1 MFQWLFGRSKRS
13 AEAEARRM
21 AGCRQVVLDYAGA
34 LGFIARESISRDELE
49 QLIVGGIAPNDLAL
63 EIQRRIDEKPGVML
77 GNMQPPN
84 ERIGIKLPDSL
95 RDRHMYIIGR
105 SGSGKTNLIRQM
117 ALQDIHSGNGI
128 GMLAPEQE
136 LLTDEILPY
145 IPEERLDDVVYFD
158 PSNTTAPIPLN
169 PLYLDEDADIDLCV
183 DDNLTIFQ
191 RLMGESQA
199 RMDEILRQSL
209 YALMERPNSTLLDV
223 EKLLSRSDDSLRN
236 EIIKNTKDEQ
246 TRYFFEST
254 YPAFPRDA
262 HLPITTRINRLVR
275 PRVVRNLLC
284 QPGKSFDFREAIDA
298 GKILLFSLPDGILGE
313 QTAQL
318 LGQLIVSR
326 LQLATFSRMD
336 VEKTDRRPFYLYL
349 DEFQTYI
356 GVAETSYSKLLSRGR
371 KYAFG
376 LILAHQNTTQITK
389 EILDNILGNVTSMI
403 CFSVAYSDA
412 MRLGQQFIIKV
423 GREMKPLPQEE
434 LVSQKVGEAIGK
446 IGQTVFALH
455 TPLAPQ
461 QPNRK
466 RAEYIIQRSAQNYGL
481 HSSSRN
487 TREAK
492 VKKSE
497 PKLSTEKGGDDTPDI
512 EPDEVF

>member
-1 MFQWLFGRSKRS
+1 M
-13 AEAEARRM
+13 EAV
-21 AGCRQVVLDYAGA
+21 CIYPNK
-34 LGFIARESISRDELE
+34 ISRLVTYTRNHD
-49 QLIVGGIAPNDLAL
+49 
-63 EIQRRIDEKPGVML
+63 RRPCKRWD
-77 GNMQPPN
+77 
-84 ERIGIKLPDSL
+84 
-95 RDRHMYIIGR
+95 
-105 SGSGKTNLIRQM
+105 T
-117 ALQDIHSGNGI
+117 
-128 GMLAPEQE
+128 
-136 LLTDEILPY
+136 
-145 IPEERLDDVVYFD
+145 
-158 PSNTTAPIPLN
+158 PLN
-169 PLYLDEDADIDLCV
+169 PLHLDEDADIDLCV

-209 YALMERPNSTLLDV
+209 YALLERPGSTLLDI
-223 EKLLSRSDDSLRN
+223 ERLLSRADDSLRH
-236 EIIKNTKDEQ
+236 EVIHTTRDEQ
-246 TRYFFEST
+246 TRYFFENT
-254 YPAFPRDA
+254 YPSFPRDA

-275 PRVVRNLLC
+275 PRVVRNMLC
-284 QPGKSFDFREAIDA
+284 QPGKSFDFRDA
-298 GKILLFSLPDGILGE
+298 MDEGKILLFSLPDGILGE

-336 VEKTDRRPFYLYL
+336 TEKADRRPFYLYL

-376 LILAHQNTTQITK
+376 LILAHQNTSQITK

-403 CFSVAYSDA
+403 SFSVAYGDA
-412 MRLGQQFIIKV
+412 MRLGQQFIVKI
-423 GREMKPLPQEE
+423 GREMKPVPQEE

-446 IGQTVFALH
+446 IGQTVFKLH

-461 QPNRK
+461 RPNRK

-481 HSSSRN
+481 HSYSRSMW
-487 TREAK
+487 TAK
-492 VKKSE
+492 IKRVE
-497 PKLSTEKGGDDTPDI
+497 RPKLLLGEGESVSI

>member
-13 AEAEARRM
+13 ADAEARRM
-21 AGCRQVVLDYAGA
+21 AGCREVVLQYAEA
-34 LGFIARESISRDELE
+34 LGFIARECISRDELE
-49 QLIVGGIAPNDLAL
+49 KLIDDGIDPDDLAK
-63 EIQRRIDEKPGVML
+63 EIQRRIDVKPGVLL
-77 GNMQPPN
+77 GNMQQPN
-84 ERIGIKLPDSL
+84 DRIAVKLPDSL

-105 SGSGKTNLIRQM
+105 SGSGKTNLIRIM
-117 ALQDIHSGNGI
+117 AMQDILAGNGI

-136 LLTDEILPY
+136 LLTEEILPY
-145 IPEERLDDVVYFD
+145 IPEERIDDVVYFD
-158 PSNTTAPIPLN
+158 PSNATAPIPLN

-209 YALMERPNSTLLDV
+209 YALLERPNSTLLDI
-223 EKLLSRSDDSLRN
+223 ERLLSRSDDTLRH
-236 EIIKNTKDEQ
+236 EIIHTTRDEQ

-275 PRVVRNLLC
+275 PRVVRNMLC
-284 QPGKSFDFREAIDA
+284 QPGKSFDFRAAMDE

-336 VEKTDRRPFYLYL
+336 VEKVDRRPFYLYL

-376 LILAHQNTTQITK
+376 LILAHQNTSQITK
-389 EILDNILGNVTSMI
+389 EILDNILGNVTTMI
-403 CFSVAYSDA
+403 AFSVAYGDA
-412 MRLGQQFIIKV
+412 TRLGQQFIVKA
-423 GREMKPLPQEE
+423 GREMRPLSQEE
-434 LVSQKVGEAIGK
+434 LVSQKVGESIGK
-446 IGQTVFALH
+446 IGQTVFKLH

-466 RAEYIIQRSAQNYGL
+466 RAEYIIKRSAQNYGL
-481 HSSSRN
+481 HSYSRAMW
-487 TREAK
+487 TAK
-492 VKKSE
+492 IKRLE
-497 PKLSTEKGGDDTPDI
+497 WPKLLLGEGESVSI
-512 EPDEVF
+512 EPDEVY